1 LDTNNFSG
9 TNLKFTDLK
18 KKQLTLSITRN
29 SHVGYDRQGIMVLLK
44 WFEIHEI
51 LYAHQKWM
59 KTRPKLNALEMY
71 STGCDSKNGIP
82 NNT

>member
-1 LDTNNFSG
+1 MCDT
-9 TNLKFTDLK
+9 
-18 KKQLTLSITRN
+18 
-29 SHVGYDRQGIMVLLK
+29 QGIMVLLK

-51 LYAHQKWM
+51 LYTHQKWM
-59 KTRPKLNALEMY
+59 KTRPRLNALDMY